1 VGKASVNFGI
11 CGDLTGGG
19 ICAWVLVLLSIVGT
33 SNPAPAPALA
43 INNCLL
49 VSIATSLVD
58 VYVKKLAHLVL
69 ALIYG
74 VAERVSKV

>member
-11 CGDLTGGG
+11 GGDMTCCT
-19 ICAWVLVLLSIVGT
+19 CAWVLVLLSIVGT

-74 VAERVSKV
+74 VVERVSKV